1 MNNVLNQEMRK
12 MIMPILKREN
22 GHTLE
27 SVEKRLGNNGAKL
40 FCNNTSL
47 IVAELVQYP
56 LAKVTNIWMGAGDL
70 NGIKS
75 LLPEVE
81 MYAEKMGCSRL
92 EFTGREGWKRWTE
105 KNDMGWTMKNI
116 VMKKEIVR

>member
-116 VMKKEIVR
+116 VMKKEIVT

>member
-92 EFTGREGWKRWTE
+92 EFKGREGWKRWTQ
-105 KNDMGWTMKNI
+105 NNNLGWTMKNI
-116 VMKKEIVR
+116 VMEKEIA

>member
-1 MNNVLNQEMRK
+1 MIFNQEMQE

-27 SVEKRLGNNGAKL
+27 SVEKRLGNNSAKL
-40 FCNNTSL
+40 FCNKTSL

-116 VMKKEIVR
+116 VMKKEIVK

>member
-1 MNNVLNQEMRK
+1 MNNVLNQEMRQ

-40 FCNNTSL
+40 FCNKTSL

-105 KNDMGWTMKNI
+105 KNDLGWTMKNI
-116 VMKKEIVR
+116 VMEKEIA

>member
-1 MNNVLNQEMRK
+1 MNNVLNQEMQK

-40 FCNNTSL
+40 FCNKTSL

-81 MYAEKMGCSRL
+81 MYAKKMGCSRL

-105 KNDMGWTMKNI
+105 KNDLGWTMKNI
-116 VMKKEIVR
+116 VMKKEIA

>member
-1 MNNVLNQEMRK
+1 MNNVLNQEMRE

-40 FCNNTSL
+40 FCNKTSL

-105 KNDMGWTMKNI
+105 DNNLGWTMKNI
-116 VMKKEIVR
+116 VMEKEIA

>member
-1 MNNVLNQEMRK
+1 
-12 MIMPILKREN
+12 MILPILQREN
-22 GHTLE
+22 GHNLE
-27 SVEKRLGNNGAKL
+27 SVEKRLGNNSAKL
-40 FCNNTSL
+40 FRNKTAL
-47 IVAELVQYP
+47 IVAELIQYP

-92 EFTGREGWKRWTE
+92 EFTGREGWKRWT
-105 KNDMGWTMKNI
+105 KNNNLGWTMKNI
-116 VMKKEIVR
+116 VMKKEIVK

>member
-1 MNNVLNQEMRK
+1 MIFNQEMQE

-27 SVEKRLGNNGAKL
+27 SVEKRLGNNSAKL
-40 FCNNTSL
+40 FCNKTSL

-92 EFTGREGWKRWTE
+92 EFTGREGWKRWT
-105 KNDMGWTMKNI
+105 KNNNLGWTMKNI
-116 VMKKEIVR
+116 VMKKEIVT

>member
-1 MNNVLNQEMRK
+1 MNNVLNQEMQK

-22 GHTLE
+22 GHTLK
-27 SVEKRLGNNGAKL
+27 SVEKRLGNNSAKL
-40 FCNNTSL
+40 FCNETAL
-47 IVAELVQYP
+47 IVAELVKYP

-105 KNDMGWTMKNI
+105 KNDLGWTMKNI
-116 VMKKEIVR
+116 VMEKEIA

>member
-1 MNNVLNQEMRK
+1 MNNVLNQEMRQ

-40 FCNNTSL
+40 FCNKTSL

-116 VMKKEIVR
+116 VMKKEIVK

>member
-1 MNNVLNQEMRK
+1 MNNVLNKEMQK

-27 SVEKRLGNNGAKL
+27 SVQKRLGNNGAKL
-40 FCNNTSL
+40 FCNETAL
-47 IVAELVQYP
+47 IVAELVKYP

-105 KNDMGWTMKNI
+105 KNNLGWTMKNI
-116 VMKKEIVR
+116 VMKKEIA

>member
-1 MNNVLNQEMRK
+1 MIFNQEMQE

-40 FCNNTSL
+40 FCNETSL

-92 EFTGREGWKRWTE
+92 EFTGREGWKRWT
-105 KNDMGWTMKNI
+105 KNNNLGWTMKNI
-116 VMKKEIVR
+116 VMKKEIVT

>member
-1 MNNVLNQEMRK
+1 MENILNQQMRK
-12 MIMPILKREN
+12 MILPILQREN

-116 VMKKEIVR
+116 VMKKEIVA